1 MACFAVMLSTRPTT
15 RDGILLM
22 LNELREAEEI
32 ASELRLKGHP
42 VVVREITSA
51 TGGAQVEGR
60 GPLLISEVDPS
71 R

>member
-32 ASELRLKGHP
+32 ASELRRKGHP
-42 VVVREITSA
+42 VVVREVTAA
-51 TGGAQVEGR
+51 TGEAQAG
-60 GPLLISEVDPS
+60 GYGSLLISEVDPS